1 MPTRYAQAPDTYDDV
16 LPLDG
21 FRAAI
26 RDAVVSLNIQA
37 NSPGSFQGALRGRA
51 AGDVHVLGIAADAH
65 SVHRTESLIRETSQ
79 HYFKFT
85 LVEQGAGLIVQG
97 GRETALSSGD
107 MTFYDTDRPYSLICA
122 ADTRVSVVMFP
133 KELLALPA
141 DLTARLTATKLGAD
155 SPVGAIVRPYVASL
169 SSRIGDMEAYPA
181 RRLCRGAIDM
191 ISALIE
197 DSLGAQRATSPHD
210 ALMRRVL
217 AYIDEHL
224 ASPELAPPMIA
235 AAHFIS
241 VRHLH
246 AIFNDQ
252 GTTVS
257 TVIRNRRLER
267 CYDQLIDP
275 RLADRSVT
283 AIALENGF
291 TDAAHFSRTFRAHY
305 GVPPS
310 AVRPTRG

>member
-1 MPTRYAQAPDTYDDV
+1 MPTHSRPPDVYDSV

-21 FRAAI
+21 FRAAVS
-26 RDAVVSLNIQA
+26 DAVVSLNVQA
-37 NSPGSFQGALRGRA
+37 NTPSAFQGALRGRA

-65 SVHRTESLIRETSQ
+65 SVHRTESLIREASQ

-85 LVEQGAGLIVQG
+85 LVERGAGMIVQG
-97 GRETALSSGD
+97 GRETALTSGD

-122 ADTRVSVVMFP
+122 DGTRISVVMFP

-141 DLTARLTATKLGAD
+141 DLTARMTATKLGAD
-155 SPVGAIVRPYVASL
+155 SPIGAIVRPYVASL
-169 SSRIGDMEAYPA
+169 SSGISDMPAHPA

-191 ISALIE
+191 IATLIE
-197 DSLGAQRATSPHD
+197 DGLGGQTTASPHD
-210 ALMRRVL
+210 ALLRRVL
-217 AYIDEHL
+217 DYIDEHL
-224 ASPELAPPMIA
+224 VSPDLSPPAIA

-246 AIFNDQ
+246 ALFNDQ

-275 RLADRSVT
+275 RAAERSVT
-283 AIALENGF
+283 AIALDNGF
-291 TDAAHFSRTFRAHY
+291 VDAAHFSRTFRAHY

-310 AVRPTRG
+310 AVRPPRA

>member
-1 MPTRYAQAPDTYDDV
+1 MPTHYRQAPDTYDSV
-16 LPLDG
+16 LPLDA

-26 RDAVVSLNIQA
+26 RTAVVSLNVQA
-37 NSPGSFQGALRGRA
+37 HSPGAFQGALWGRA

-65 SVHRTESLIRETSQ
+65 SVHRTESLIREAPQ
-79 HYFKFT
+79 HFFKFT
-85 LVEQGAGLIVQG
+85 LVERGAGLIVQG
-97 GRETALSSGD
+97 GRETALASGD
-107 MTFYDTDRPYSLICA
+107 MTFYDTDRPYSLVCA
-122 ADTRVSVVMFP
+122 ADTRISVVMFP
-133 KELLALPA
+133 KDLLGLPA
-141 DLTARLTATKLGAD
+141 DLTARLTATKLGAH

-169 SSRIGDMEAYPA
+169 SSQISDMQAHPA
-181 RRLCRGAIDM
+181 RRMCRGAIDM

-197 DSLGAQRATSPHD
+197 DGLGAQTMVSPHG
-210 ALMRRVL
+210 ALMRQVL
-217 AYIDEHL
+217 AYIEEHL
-224 ASPELAPPMIA
+224 ASPELSPPMIA
-235 AAHFIS
+235 SAHFIS

-275 RLADRSVT
+275 RSADRSVT

-291 TDAAHFSRTFRAHY
+291 VDAAHFSRTFRAHY

-310 AVRPTRG
+310 VVRPTRA

>member
-1 MPTRYAQAPDTYDDV
+1 MTTRQSLPDVYDSV

-26 RDAVVSLNIQA
+26 RDAVVSLNVQA
-37 NSPGSFQGALRGRA
+37 NTPGTFQGALRGRA
-51 AGDVHVLGIAADAH
+51 AGDVHVLGISADAH
-65 SVHRTESLIRETSQ
+65 SVHRTESLIREAPQ

-85 LVEQGAGLIVQG
+85 LVERGAGMIVQG
-97 GRETALSSGD
+97 GRETALSPGD

-122 ADTRVSVVMFP
+122 DDTRISVVMFP

-155 SPVGAIVRPYVASL
+155 SPIGAIVRPYVASL
-169 SSRIGDMEAYPA
+169 SSRISDMSAHPA

-191 ISALIE
+191 ISTLIE
-197 DSLGAQRATSPHD
+197 DDLGGQAMASPHD

-217 AYIDEHL
+217 DYIDEHL
-224 ASPELAPPMIA
+224 SSPDLTPPVLA
-235 AAHFIS
+235 AAHYIS

-246 AIFNDQ
+246 SLFNDQ

-275 RLADRSVT
+275 MAADRSVT

-291 TDAAHFSRTFRAHY
+291 VDAAHFSRTFRAHY

-310 AVRPTRG
+310 AVRPARA